1 MLFEIGVDFR
11 RKVVDR
17 SFHWPADKFRLGF
30 RAKFSDGRAGGQRR
44 RFSSFFVSDAGGMPF
59 IEQIDE
65 NAEPRQTA
73 RKPRIGIHLKEHVLH
88 FVDCHGLSVQRVR
101 KNGLETGGISF
112 GGQRCDRNDAFLL
125 RRQRLRLSS
134 RNGKKEAGSCRGTG
148 EFASFGKTGKVRSSR
163 LHFIPH
169 R

>member
-1 MLFEIGVDFR
+1 
-11 RKVVDR
+11 
-17 SFHWPADKFRLGF
+17 
-30 RAKFSDGRAGGQRR
+30 
-44 RFSSFFVSDAGGMPF
+44 MPF
-59 IEQIDE
+59 IEQIYEDV
-65 NAEPRQTA
+65 EPRQTA

-88 FVDCHGLSVQRVR
+88 FVDRHGLSVQRVR

-125 RRQRLRLSS
+125 RRQRLSLSA

-148 EFASFGKTGKVRSSR
+148 EFAFLGKTGKARSSR
-163 LHFIPH
+163 FHFIPH